1 MYVADRIK
9 VDSESMRIDKERAT
23 VTQDNS
29 KSRNKT
35 ESERSEKEWMTEM
48 FRIGIEKMI
57 AQDCTHCIGK

>member
-1 MYVADRIK
+1 
-9 VDSESMRIDKERAT
+9 MRIDKERAT

-57 AQDCTHCIGK
+57 AQDCTVHTV